1 MVNSKLVEGNATPER
16 RSSGEEGGGGKIK
29 KAIASSGAWSS
40 SVVLEPVTVNGRDQ
54 LVHRGLSKYF
64 QRKVPIL
71 LGCMEKRCIGQG
83 KIRLCK
89 CEKERVSWGEMERN

>member
-40 SVVLEPVTVNGRDQ
+40 AVVLEPVTVNGRDPA
-54 LVHRGLSKYF
+54 G
-64 QRKVPIL
+64 P
-71 LGCMEKRCIGQG
+71 
-83 KIRLCK
+83 
-89 CEKERVSWGEMERN
+89 